1 MDFSLFIGVVLA
13 IALWGLI
20 GTERELP
27 WAGSKIGWATWFWG
41 IRTYAS
47 IAFFGA
53 LCTWLDIY
61 FSTKIWILVG
71 AIISAVFILVSYIY
85 SSFRRDKMGA
95 TSEYAGLI
103 TYFIGVMTML
113 SQYTYAVIFTILL
126 LLLLSAKEYF
136 AKIKNHFS
144 RQEFWDSL
152 KFWVIALVILPLLP
166 DMKYSLVDMSNW
178 FASGGLSW
186 THPIL
191 LAKFFNPYSIWMFVV
206 VMAGVEY
213 AGFLLGKALGDKGW
227 ILASGAVGGLIS
239 STATT
244 FAMTR
249 KSKEHPVHRNSYA
262 VATLLASCI
271 MFIRVIVVAAYIY
284 PLILTSILIPG
295 GVMFIALMWAMIY
308 YFFLSRHEKIPVV
321 EEEKKWAYESPFQL
335 LPALQFA
342 GLIIFIKFLS
352 AAWVASQSL
361 ISPEY
366 KERFILFINYTIG
379 LLSWFADVDAVNFTM
394 SEWAKDGSIP
404 IFVAATTILIAVMS
418 NNTVKASIAYRFG
431 EKEYGRK
438 VLTGFSISII
448 LWILTIIGLSFF
460 A

>member
-1 MDFSLFIGVVLA
+1 MDASIFIGVVLA
-13 IALWGLI
+13 IALWWLI

-27 WAGSKIGWATWFWG
+27 WAGSKIGWATWFGG

-47 IAFFGA
+47 IAFFWA
-53 LCTWLDIY
+53 LCTWLDSY
-61 FSTKIWILVG
+61 FNTKIWILLG
-71 AIISAVFILVSYIY
+71 AIISAVFILGSYMY
-85 SSFRRDKMGA
+85 ASFHRDKMGA

-103 TYFIGVMTML
+103 TYFIGIIAML
-113 SQYTYAVIFTILL
+113 SEYATAVIFAILL
-126 LLLLSAKEYF
+126 LLLLSAKDYF
-136 AKIKNHFS
+136 ARLKSRLS

-166 DMKYSLVDMSNW
+166 DMKYSILDIINW
-178 FASGGLSW
+178 FASGGFDW

-213 AGFLLGKALGDKGW
+213 TGFLLGKALGDKGW

-244 FAMTR
+244 VALTR
-249 KSKEHPVHRNSYA
+249 KSKEHPAHRNSYV

-271 MFIRVIVVAAYIY
+271 MFIRVVLVAGYIY
-284 PLILTSILIPG
+284 PNILGSILIPG
-295 GVMFIALMWAMIY
+295 GVMFLGLTGMMTY
-308 YFFLSRHEKIPVV
+308 YFIWTRGEKVPV
-321 EEEKKWAYESPFQL
+321 EEAEKRWTYESPFQL

-342 GLIIFIKFLS
+342 GLILVIKFLS
-352 AAWVASQSL
+352 AAWVASQNL

-366 KERFILFINYTIG
+366 KERFILFINYAIG
-379 LLSWFADVDAVNFTM
+379 LVSWFADVDAVNFTM

-404 IFVAATTILIAVMS
+404 LFAAATTILIAVMS

-431 EKEYGRK
+431 EKEYGKK
-438 VLTGFSISII
+438 VLIGFWVSIVLGIITIVCLSIF
-448 LWILTIIGLSFF
+448 S
-460 A
+460 

>member
-13 IALWGLI
+13 IALWWLI

-27 WAGSKIGWATWFWG
+27 WTWSKIGWATGFGG

-53 LCTWLDIY
+53 LCTWLDVY

-85 SSFRRDKMGA
+85 SSFRRDTMGA
-95 TSEYAGLI
+95 TSEYAWLI
-103 TYFIGVMTML
+103 TYFIGVTAML
-113 SQYTYAVIFTILL
+113 SEYTYAVIFTILL

-136 AKIKNHFS
+136 AKLKNQFS

-166 DMKYSLVDMSNW
+166 DMKYSLLDMSNW
-178 FASGGLSW
+178 FASGGLEW
-186 THPIL
+186 IHPIL
-191 LAKFFNPYSIWMFVV
+191 LAKFFNPYGIWMFVV

-213 AGFLLGKALGDKGW
+213 AGFLLGKALGDRGG
-227 ILASGAVGGLIS
+227 ILASGAVGWLIS

-244 FAMTR
+244 VAMTR

-271 MFIRVIVVAAYIY
+271 MFLRVIIVAAYIY
-284 PLILTSILIPG
+284 PNILNSIIIPW
-295 GVMFIALMWAMIY
+295 GVMFVSLVGIMMY
-308 YFFLSRHEKIPVV
+308 YFILSRHEKVAVV
-321 EEEKKWAYESPFQL
+321 EEEKWNYESPFQL
-335 LPALQFA
+335 IPALQFA
-342 GLIIFIKFLS
+342 WLIIVIKFLS
-352 AAWVASQSL
+352 AAGVASQSL

-366 KERFILFINYTIG
+366 KERFILFINYGIG
-379 LLSWFADVDAVNFTM
+379 LVSGFADVDAVNFTM

-404 IFVAATTILIAVMS
+404 LFVAATTILIAVMS

-438 VLTGFSISII
+438 VLTGFWISII
-448 LWILTIIGLSFF
+448 LWIITIVVLSLFP
-460 A
+460 